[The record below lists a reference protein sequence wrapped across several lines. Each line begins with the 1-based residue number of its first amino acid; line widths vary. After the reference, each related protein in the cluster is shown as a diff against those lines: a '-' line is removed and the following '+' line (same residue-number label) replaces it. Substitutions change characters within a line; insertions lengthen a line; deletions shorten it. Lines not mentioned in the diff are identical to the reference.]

1 MYELV
6 VDSEA
11 VVDMQI
17 AFEWYQH
24 QKPGLGNELVYEIEI
39 SLEKICERPFAFAA
53 INERYRRVKVNRFP
67 YIIIYEVEGKKVY
80 INTVRHTSR
89 KAKY

>member
-24 QKPGLGNELVYEIEI
+24 QKPGLGNELVHEIEI
-39 SLEKICERPFAFAA
+39 SLEKICERPFAFAVIKMSA
-53 INERYRRVKVNRFP
+53 IAGSK
-67 YIIIYEVEGKKVY
+67 
-80 INTVRHTSR
+80 
-89 KAKY
+89 